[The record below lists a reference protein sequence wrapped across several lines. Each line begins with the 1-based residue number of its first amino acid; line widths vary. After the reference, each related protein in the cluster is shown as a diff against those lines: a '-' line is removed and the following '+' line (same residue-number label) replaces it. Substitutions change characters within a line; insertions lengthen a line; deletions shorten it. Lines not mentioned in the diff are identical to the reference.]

1 MVKLKKMNEHCIVFC
16 ACPNQSVAEIIA
28 HKLVEQRLAAC
39 VNLIPAM
46 QSVYRWENKVVVDN
60 EILLIIQSTTACFDE
75 LAKVILSLHPYN
87 IPEII
92 SSPIQQGTVPYLH
105 WLTDNCKNI

>member
-1 MVKLKKMNEHCIVFC
+1 MNEHCIILC
-16 ACPNQSVAEIIA
+16 ACPNPSVAEIIA

-39 VNLIPAM
+39 VNLISAM

-60 EILLIIQSTTACFDE
+60 EILLIIQSTSSCFDE
-75 LAKVILSLHPYN
+75 LSKVILSLHPYS

-92 SSPIQQGTVPYLH
+92 SLPIQQGTVPYLT
-105 WLTDNCKNI
+105 WLSDNCKEL